1 MQETQAPILVTKQ
14 TTTKK
19 KQPSAAVTPVVNV
32 PQAASVLAH
41 SWTPLVERARLQ
53 RYARSY
59 RSRKTTQPL
68 VNIESPTH
76 TVITST
82 TATITEESVLPNC
95 VESNLE
101 LKKIIEAILFSS
113 SQAMTPKQLQQ
124 VFTEAEQPALAEIQ
138 QALEHLAQDYQ
149 QHALELKQVASGFR
163 FQIRAECSPWI
174 TRLFL
179 EKPPRYSRAL
189 LETLAII
196 AYRQPVTR
204 ADIEDIRGVGVSS
217 SIIQT
222 LMERDWI
229 KVVGHKEVPGRP
241 ALLGTTKLFLDY
253 FNLLSLDQ
261 LPTLRRVDLSSDTL
275 LSSEGP
281 E

>member
-1 MQETQAPILVTKQ
+1 VSSLSAQETQAPSLVTKQ
-14 TTTKK
+14 PTAKK
-19 KQPSAAVTPVVNV
+19 KKPSPAAPPAIEV
-32 PQAASVLAH
+32 PQAAIVVAH

-53 RYARSY
+53 RYVRSC
-59 RSRKTTQPL
+59 RTRNTTQVPT
-68 VNIESPTH
+68 NIEST
-76 TVITST
+76 TVTV
-82 TATITEESVLPNC
+82 TEESALQNL
-95 VESNLE
+95 VESNVE
-101 LKKIIEAILFSS
+101 LKKIIEAILFSA
-113 SQAMTPKQLQQ
+113 SQAMTPKQLQH
-124 VFTEAEQPALAEIQ
+124 VFTEAEQPELAAIQHALAQ
-138 QALEHLAQDYQ
+138 LAEDYQ

-241 ALLGTTKLFLDY
+241 ALLGTTKQFLDY

-261 LPTLRRVDLSSDTL
+261 LPTLQSVNLSSDTL
-275 LSSEGP
+275 LSSEGH